1 MTHEPDLSI
10 AEVAALVGVTRA
22 RVYQRV
28 NGETGAGEW
37 ARRVGCLPSHKR
49 AVTPGGRI
57 VTRVPLSAAM
67 EWRDRRKAAAME
79 GQS

>member
-1 MTHEPDLSI
+1 MTPEPDLGI

-28 NGETGAGEW
+28 NGETGAGEP

-49 AVTPGGRI
+49 VVTPGGRM
-57 VTRVPLSAAM
+57 VTRVPLHAAV
-67 EWRDRRKAAAME
+67 EWRERREA
-79 GQS
+79 GR